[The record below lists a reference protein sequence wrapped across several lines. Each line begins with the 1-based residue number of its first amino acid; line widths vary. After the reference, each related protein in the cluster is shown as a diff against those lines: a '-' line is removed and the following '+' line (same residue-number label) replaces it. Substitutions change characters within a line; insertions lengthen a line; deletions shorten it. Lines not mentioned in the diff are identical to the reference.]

1 VSGRETQRSF
11 SEEVVAWL
19 RSDEPKTLGAM
30 TDRFAEEGF
39 AVNIMMLMLLPA
51 LPLPTG
57 GVTHVFEAITVL
69 LSAQMVLGRRS
80 VWLPDRWKGRQ
91 LGSLTTDRAIPV
103 VARWVGRIER
113 ISRPRGTWL
122 FDRGI
127 TMRLLGLVLM
137 AFAVAAAVAPP
148 FSGLDTLPALGA
160 VVVCLSIILRDVVV
174 LGVGLVLGAVG
185 IGLILTLGTAIFHL
199 VGRFV

>member
-1 VSGRETQRSF
+1 VADSQTEHSF

-30 TDRFAEEGF
+30 NDRFAEEGF

-69 LSAQMVLGRRS
+69 LAAQMVLGRRS
-80 VWLPDRWKGRQ
+80 VWLPDRVKRRQ
-91 LGSLTTDRAIPV
+91 LGSLTTDKAIPV
-103 VARWVGRIER
+103 VARWIGRVER
-113 ISRPRGTWL
+113 ISKPRGTWL
-122 FDRGI
+122 FELGV

-137 AFAVAAAVAPP
+137 AFAIAAALAPP
-148 FSGLDTLPALGA
+148 FSGLDTLPALAA
-160 VVVCLSIILRDVVV
+160 VVVCLSIVLRDVVV
-174 LGVGLVLGAVG
+174 LGIGLALGALG
-185 IGLILTLGTAIFHL
+185 IALILTVGTAVVHF
-199 VGRFV
+199 VGGFV